1 MHQRKR
7 IYGIRTTCRTKNSP
21 THHLFRSESQKKQK
35 TIGTTP
41 QKIQVSPAKRTQR
54 SSTIL
59 CLHITTWER
68 DRRVV
73 DRMDRWKMWQA
84 NDSQTL
90 GAEQGHRYP
99 AVTRGERTRPGENP
113 QEVRWVKHVLVK
125 DITTLRNQTSHSQHI
140 TTMTLFDSLKSETNR
155 SKRRKE
161 GKIHIN
167 TRFFLS
173 FSLLSCSQ
181 RLNYCFYHYKNLDS
195 IWCLYLILSCVCCYC
210 CWTDTAKFQA
220 PIASECYSDNTSS
233 SSKLEKD

>member
-7 IYGIRTTCRTKNSP
+7 IYVIRTTCRTKNSP

-41 QKIQVSPAKRTQR
+41 QKIQVSPAKRT
-54 SSTIL
+54 TIL

-68 DRRVV
+68 DQRVV

-113 QEVRWVKHVLVK
+113 QEAWWVKHVLVK

-140 TTMTLFDSLKSETNR
+140 TTMTLLDSLESETDR
-155 SKRRKE
+155 SKKVAKE
-161 GKIHIN
+161 EKKGN
-167 TRFFLS
+167 TYKHQILS
-173 FSLLSCSQ
+173 FFFTLVMLPTTELL
-181 RLNYCFYHYKNLDS
+181 LLP
-195 IWCLYLILSCVCCYC
+195 L
-210 CWTDTAKFQA
+210 
-220 PIASECYSDNTSS
+220 
-233 SSKLEKD
+233 